1 MALIYP
7 TIWEQGDKREQLIPG
22 YHYKKNVQSLVVPEG
37 QVVTFYKNEDRRG
50 WKSLPFNEGAY
61 HHLYFHGVETRP
73 GLIHVEENDLKS
85 LDLIVVGWDVAYDK
99 NDKSKKFTMRYSLP
113 IGDRVAGED
122 FPNDKIEWIDI
133 PFGVTAEVFDDKE
146 PDKDSGSLIFSG
158 NKQGGLT
165 RIWLY
170 EYNYHKLV
178 SCIKIRADDWVQAG
192 IAIED
197 EEIVDGEMTAA
208 TTEISN
214 NSPHKATCSKEINA
228 TFEESMQENWNVEA
242 GVTAK
247 AEFEAQTGPVKT
259 TLGAEVSFSA
269 GYGESKT
276 KAENKGFSDVASVEL
291 EGHGNAKVSMIVEY
305 GEIVGTAVR
314 KWRNKRNNVI
324 IEQRGSFKCRRGNRS
339 RIEIH

>member
-7 TIWEQGDKREQLIPG
+7 TIWEQGDKREQLTPG

-37 QVVTFYKNEDRRG
+37 QAVTFYKNEDRRG

-197 EEIVDGEMTAA
+197 EEIVDGEMVAA

-214 NSPHKATCSKEINA
+214 NSPSQGGM
-228 TFEESMQENWNVEA
+228 F
-242 GVTAK
+242 
-247 AEFEAQTGPVKT
+247 
-259 TLGAEVSFSA
+259 
-269 GYGESKT
+269 
-276 KAENKGFSDVASVEL
+276 KGDQCHIRGDDARKL
-291 EGHGNAKVSMIVEY
+291 E
-305 GEIVGTAVR
+305 
-314 KWRNKRNNVI
+314 
-324 IEQRGSFKCRRGNRS
+324 RRGWS
-339 RIEIH
+339 HCQS